1 MNPTVNA
8 GSMADIAFLLLI
20 FFLVSTEIM
29 NEKGIPIILPP
40 YTENSTPGI
49 TPNLY
54 EIWINSSDELLVDK
68 VEMDIT
74 MLKES
79 TKRFIYSST
88 AKDASSLVV
97 AINSDEATSFEM
109 YVQVYA
115 ELKSAYK
122 EIWDTE
128 AMKIYNRNLNAI
140 NKEEFEVI
148 KKKYPLRI
156 SEVEKYSL

>member
-8 GSMADIAFLLLI
+8 GPMADIAFLLLI

-40 YTENSTPGI
+40 YTESTSKAV

-54 EIWINSSDELLVDK
+54 EIWINSANELLVDK
-68 VEMDIT
+68 VEMDISA
-74 MLKES
+74 LKES
-79 TKRFIYSST
+79 TKRFIYSNT
-88 AKDASSLVV
+88 TKTTSSLVV
-97 AINSDEATSFEM
+97 SINSDEATAFET

-115 ELKSAYK
+115 ELKQAYK

-128 AMKIYNRNLNAI
+128 ALKLYNRGINAI
-140 NKEEFEVI
+140 TKEEFQVI